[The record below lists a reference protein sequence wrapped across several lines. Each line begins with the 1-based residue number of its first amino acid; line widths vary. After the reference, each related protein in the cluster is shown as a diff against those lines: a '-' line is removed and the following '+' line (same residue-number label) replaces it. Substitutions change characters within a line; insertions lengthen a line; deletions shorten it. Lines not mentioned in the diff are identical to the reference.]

1 MLYLFFL
8 MQRYDV
14 FQLIPKNQPDS
25 SLICCDRLIISRQS
39 RGIGAF
45 KCRKSINKGMLFT
58 QSTNSFEDNFKKSSE
73 KLLYFR
79 NIPYICNIN
88 YNNVAMNK
96 ETIIKLI
103 ADYFK
108 TQPVLKAWLFGSF
121 SRGEETDSSDIDIL
135 IVLDDSQHIG
145 MKFFGMY
152 EDLKDLLGR
161 NVDLVTDRSLA
172 PFARQSVDH
181 DKILIYE
188 RAA

>member
-1 MLYLFFL
+1 M
-8 MQRYDV
+8 D
-14 FQLIPKNQPDS
+14 K
-25 SLICCDRLIISRQS
+25 
-39 RGIGAF
+39 
-45 KCRKSINKGMLFT
+45 
-58 QSTNSFEDNFKKSSE
+58 E
-73 KLLYFR
+73 KM
-79 NIPYICNIN
+79 
-88 YNNVAMNK
+88 VQ
-96 ETIIKLI
+96 LI

-152 EDLKDLLGR
+152 EDLKDLLDR

-172 PFARQSVDH
+172 SFARKTVDR